1 MGVIMLKHDIQQA
14 IANNVNFF
22 ENYYGDLIFDK
33 DNKDYIKSL
42 FFMEQLNIS
51 IYDNKLLYGIKID
64 ERVRKMLNV
73 NDIEEIK
80 KKNFHDSPFLTLAEK
95 MMAIFFKDYKI
106 GFKKDIQ
113 NINDINNKTKDEIYT
128 IIEIKKFFKREL
140 RILPTIT
147 ASDKDVCLSVDM
159 TLMCFNKNMLIKLEE
174 IFSKLEFLAFT
185 PIYDEGKKVKGIR
198 LSMCL

>member
-1 MGVIMLKHDIQQA
+1 MGMVMLKYDIQQA

-51 IYDNKLLYGIKID
+51 IYDNKLLYSIKID
-64 ERVRKMLNV
+64 DRIRKILNAK
-73 NDIEEIK
+73 DIEEIK
-80 KKNFHDSPFLTLAEK
+80 KKDFNNSHLLTLAEK
-95 MMAIFFKDYKI
+95 MMSNMFKSYKI
-106 GFKKDIQ
+106 KFKKDIQ
-113 NINDINNKTKDEIYT
+113 NIKDINFKTKDEIYT

-140 RILPTIT
+140 RILPIIT
-147 ASDKDVCLSVDM
+147 ASEKDVCLSVDM
-159 TLMCFNKNMLIKLEE
+159 KSMCFNEVMLIKLEA
-174 IFSKLEFLAFT
+174 IFPKLHFLAFT

>member
-42 FFMEQLNIS
+42 FFMKQLNIS

-64 ERVRKMLNV
+64 ERVRKMLKV

-95 MMAIFFKDYKI
+95 MMTIFFKDYKI

-113 NINDINNKTKDEIYT
+113 NINDINIKTKDEINT
-128 IIEIKKFFKREL
+128 IKGIKKFIKKEFK
-140 RILPTIT
+140 ISPKIT
-147 ASDKDVCLSVDM
+147 VSDKDVCLSIDM
-159 TLMCFNKNMLIKLEE
+159 ESMYFNEVMLIKLEE
-174 IFSKLEFLAFT
+174 IFPKLEFLAFT
-185 PIYDEGKKVKGIR
+185 PIYDEGKRVQGIR

>member
-42 FFMEQLNIS
+42 FFMKQLNIS

-80 KKNFHDSPFLTLAEK
+80 KKNFHDSHFLTLAEK
-95 MMAIFFKDYKI
+95 MMTIFFKDYKI

-113 NINDINNKTKDEIYT
+113 NINDINIKTKDEIYT

-159 TLMCFNKNMLIKLEE
+159 TLMCFNENMLLKLEE
-174 IFSKLEFLAFT
+174 IFPKLEFLAFT
-185 PIYDEGKKVKGIR
+185 PIYDEGKRVQGIR